1 MPVTSP
7 DIYRLPLWDR
17 MTTFGWEL
25 KEDDFWFRCSP
36 AAFPFRPQGWKIHL
50 STSLANAQ
58 DLLETASRLLV
69 DEEVAFKFAK
79 SPEQVKAL
87 LSHRFDRGGGG
98 KFITIYPRDD
108 EQFRRLVPLLDSG
121 TERFSGPA
129 ILSDTRFTPDSV
141 VHYRYGAIT
150 GDRPVHRNEGYFE
163 VPLVSPSGEWED
175 DPRNAWF
182 SPPAWAVDPFA
193 RPEATITAEPI
204 MLNGRYEVVE
214 AIRHSNRGGVYRAV
228 DSITGSSV
236 IIKEAR
242 PFIGPEDDGTDMTD
256 RLHHEYAMLLR
267 FRDRSGLLPQPVD
280 FFNEGGHSF
289 LVESMHPGVDA
300 RNWWRTRVPT
310 DVAERER
317 ITGLFVTQLKDLVS
331 TVHGD
336 GIVLRDLTPGN
347 IMIDGE
353 AVSLIDPEYF
363 AEEGSPVAPAFTFG
377 YAPLSTIRTRG
388 IAPAQGDGY
397 NLAMCIVFLT
407 TGVEPLILTPAT
419 SDETAGGLLD
429 DWLTL
434 LFETHPSATAYE
446 VEVRRLLGRPSPPA
460 RVAALASGHHQVDAE
475 GLFEQPLREAVD
487 QLIAVDWDE
496 VERDGL
502 TPWRPDDS
510 GTATGDFGSVQSG
523 FGGAVQV
530 LADLMSTP
538 LRSDDIEAC
547 LRNASRWMARA
558 VRGRNGRT
566 LPGLYFGRTGT
577 AWALN
582 SASIALD
589 DPDLADH
596 ARALLLSAPVNWG
609 NPDMTHGLAGVGT
622 AHLAMLRHRHDALVE
637 ARARHVAEEV
647 LRAAEVVD
655 GEYIWPIQQTGA
667 NIETDQSHLG
677 FAHGVAGM
685 GTFLLDAADYFDDER
700 FRHGADMAA
709 RTLVGRAI
717 HRGDGPVD
725 WPIGVLD
732 RDADTRE
739 VRWWCSGSGGIGAFL
754 SRHARVTSDS
764 ETAALAMGAATACAE
779 DDLLLMPGHCHGI
792 SGNAQLF
799 LDVQEFL
806 DPTAFAAEAHRSGR
820 ALLVRRIATDDGL
833 TFANDTGNR
842 VSVSYGQGVTGP
854 IAYLSRLLY
863 GTPRPF
869 TWNPS

>member
-1 MPVTSP
+1 MPVTTT
-7 DIYRLPLWDR
+7 DLYRLPLWDR

-50 STSLANAQ
+50 STSLPGAQ
-58 DLLETASRLLV
+58 DLLEVAAQLLV
-69 DEEVAFKFAK
+69 DEDVAFKFAK
-79 SPEQVKAL
+79 TPEQVKAL

-98 KFITIYPRDD
+98 KFVTIYPRDD
-108 EQFRRLVPLLDSG
+108 DQFRRLVPLLHAA

-129 ILSDTRFTPDSV
+129 ILSDTRYAPGSV
-141 VHYRYGAIT
+141 VHYRYGAIS

-163 VPLVSPSGEWED
+163 VPLVSPTGEWED

-182 SPPAWAVDPFA
+182 SPPAWAADPF
-193 RPEATITAEPI
+193 PHPKETHTAGPI
-204 MLNGRYEVVE
+204 ILNERHEVVE
-214 AIRHSNRGGVYRAV
+214 AIRHSNRGGVYRAI
-228 DSITGSSV
+228 DRATGNPV

-256 RLHHEYAMLLR
+256 RLRHEYAMLQR
-267 FRDRSGLLPQPVD
+267 FRDHVGLLPQPVD
-280 FFNEGGHSF
+280 FFEEGGHSF
-289 LVESMHPGVDA
+289 LVESTLPGVDA
-300 RNWWRTRVPT
+300 RSWWRTRVPT
-310 DVAERER
+310 DAAERTR
-317 ITGLFVTQLKDLVS
+317 ITDSLVRQLKELVS
-331 TVHGD
+331 VVHGH

-347 IMIDGE
+347 IMIEGE
-353 AVSLIDPEYF
+353 TLSMIDPEYF
-363 AEEGSPVAPAFTFG
+363 AVEGSPVSPAFTFG
-377 YAPLSTIRTRG
+377 YAPLSAIRTRS
-388 IAPAQGDGY
+388 IAPAHGDDY

-419 SDETAGGLLD
+419 SDEIAAGLID
-429 DWLTL
+429 DWLAL
-434 LFETHPSATAYE
+434 LFETHPSAEAHE
-446 VEVRRLLGRPSPPA
+446 PEIRHLLGRVSPPTPPSPA
-460 RVAALASGHHQVDAE
+460 VAPRKAAE
-475 GLFEQPLREAVD
+475 PEDLFERPLREAVE
-487 QLIAVDWDE
+487 QLIAVDWRA
-496 VERDGL
+496 VEHEGT

-510 GTATGDFGSVQSG
+510 GTATGDFASVQSG
-523 FGGAVQV
+523 FGGVIQV

-538 LRSDDIEAC
+538 MRSDDIASC
-547 LRNASRWMARA
+547 LREASRWMVRA

-577 AWALN
+577 AWALH
-582 SASIALD
+582 SAALALD
-589 DPDLADH
+589 DPDLASH
-596 ARALLLSAPVNWG
+596 ARSLLLSAPVNWG

-622 AHLAMLRHRHDALVE
+622 AHLAMLRHGHDPVLE
-637 ARARHVAEEV
+637 TRARHAAFEV
-647 LRAAEVVD
+647 LRSAEIVGD
-655 GEYIWPIQQTGA
+655 ELIWPIRQTESR
-667 NIETDQSHLG
+667 NETDQSHLG

-685 GTFLLDAADYFDDER
+685 GTFLLDAADYFEDEDLR
-700 FRHGADMAA
+700 RGADLAA
-709 RTLVGRAI
+709 QTLAGRAI
-717 HRGDGPVD
+717 HRGDGAVD

-754 SRHARVTSDS
+754 SRHAHVTSNA
-764 ETAALAMGAATACAE
+764 ETAALATGAAKACAE
-779 DDLLLMPGHCHGI
+779 EDLLLMPGHCHGI
-792 SGNAQLF
+792 SGNAQLL
-799 LDVQEFL
+799 LDIREFI
-806 DPTAFAAEAHRSGR
+806 DPTAFGAEALRSGR

>member
-1 MPVTSP
+1 MPVTTP
-7 DIYRLPLWDR
+7 DIYPLPLWDR
-17 MTTFGWEL
+17 MTTLGWEL

-50 STSLANAQ
+50 STSLAAAPE
-58 DLLETASRLLV
+58 LLETASRLLV
-69 DEEVAFKFAK
+69 EEETAFKFAK

-98 KFITIYPRDD
+98 KFVTIYPRDD
-108 EQFRRLVPLLDSG
+108 EQFRRLVPLLDAA
-121 TERFSGPA
+121 TDRFSGPA
-129 ILSDTRFTPDSV
+129 ILSDTRYAPDSV

-182 SPPAWAVDPFA
+182 SPPAWAVDPFP
-193 RPEATITAEPI
+193 RPEEATTAGPI
-204 MLNGRYEVVE
+204 VLNERYEVVE
-214 AIRHSNRGGVYRAV
+214 AIRHSNRGGVYRAIDAV
-228 DSITGSSV
+228 SGVPV

-256 RLHHEYAMLLR
+256 RLRHEYAMLRR
-267 FRDRSGLLPQPVD
+267 FRDRPGLLPQPID
-280 FFNEGGHSF
+280 FFDEGGHSF
-289 LVESMHPGVDA
+289 LVESMHPGADA
-300 RNWWRTRVPT
+300 RNWWRTQVPA
-310 DVAERER
+310 DVDERDR
-317 ITGLFVTQLKDLVS
+317 MTSSFVAQLKNLVS
-331 TVHGD
+331 IVHDEGV
-336 GIVLRDLTPGN
+336 VLRDLTPGN

-353 AVSLIDPEYF
+353 ELSLIDPEYF
-363 AEEGSPVAPAFTFG
+363 AVKDTLVAPAFTFG
-377 YAPLSTIRTRG
+377 YAPLSIIRTRG
-388 IAPAQGDGY
+388 FAPAFGDDY

-407 TGVEPLILTPAT
+407 TGVEPLILTPTT
-419 SDETAGGLLD
+419 SDESAGQLLD

-434 LFETHPSATAYE
+434 LHETHPSVGAYE
-446 VEVRRLLGRPSPPA
+446 AEVRRLLGRPSTRAGVVEPA
-460 RVAALASGHHQVDAE
+460 PGKGQVDAE
-475 GLFEQPLREAVD
+475 GLFEQPLREAVR
-487 QLIAVDWDE
+487 QLIAVDWE
-496 VERDGL
+496 KVEHDGV

-510 GTATGDFGSVQSG
+510 GAATGDFASVQNG
-523 FGGAVQV
+523 FGGVIQV

-538 LRSDDIEAC
+538 LRSAELENC
-547 LRNASRWMARA
+547 LRRASRWMARA

-577 AWALN
+577 AWALS

-589 DPDLADH
+589 DPELAKD
-596 ARALLLSAPVNWG
+596 ARALLLSAPVTWG

-622 AHLAMLRHRHDALVE
+622 AHLAMLRHRHDELAE
-637 ARARHVAEEV
+637 ARARHAAEEV
-647 LRAAEVVD
+647 LRAAEVVQ
-655 GEYIWPIQQTGA
+655 GEYIWPIRRTA
-667 NIETDQSHLG
+667 VDVETDQSHLG

-700 FRHGADMAA
+700 FRRGADLAA
-709 RTLVGRAI
+709 RTLAGRAI

-732 RDADTRE
+732 READTRE

-754 SRHARVTSDS
+754 SRYAHVASDE

-779 DDLLLMPGHCHGI
+779 EDLLLMPGHCHGI

-799 LDVQEFL
+799 LDIREFL
-806 DPTAFAAEAHRSGR
+806 DPTAFAAEANRSGR